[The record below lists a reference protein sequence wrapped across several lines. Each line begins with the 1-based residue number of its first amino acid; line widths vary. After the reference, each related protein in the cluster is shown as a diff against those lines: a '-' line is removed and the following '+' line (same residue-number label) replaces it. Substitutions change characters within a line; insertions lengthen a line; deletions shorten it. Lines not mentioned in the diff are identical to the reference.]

1 MSPGLDPCYATRS
14 YSFGAHDSFSE
25 RFSSENWSVR
35 IARQDNRILLFK
47 SSMTIP
53 TLQRF
58 RFQSPS
64 PGRWVV
70 SSAAQ
75 TVLFDFNNFFS
86 ASFPGPLLPDFNSSA
101 PSELSARILGLSVES
116 RVHPSTQGFQ
126 SSRSLAMPPRKSK
139 GKAKA
144 VEDPPDLFRNLRN
157 PDVIDF
163 LESMRTPRSFSAT
176 LRSKDPNGVS
186 DLLLKFQRT
195 LPYIRKHL
203 RERAKFPHDLNE
215 VNYLYPVRKFYLEVL
230 DDQGRAD
237 AKGCCPDTRFPEE
250 EYFFLDSNW
259 RMPLRP
265 GSSRPPSAAG
275 SVAASRPSSRND
287 AGPSSA
293 SEPRALRS
301 GTVRAPPSAPP
312 SAPKPP
318 RPPHEPRITGP
329 MRYDVGYPFG
339 QWAGPGIIPGITA
352 PLQITAHHP
361 G

>member
-53 TLQRF
+53 TLQWF
-58 RFQSPS
+58 VP
-64 PGRWVV
+64 V
-70 SSAAQ
+70 STTFTFVS
-75 TVLFDFNNFFS
+75 N
-86 ASFPGPLLPDFNSSA
+86 
-101 PSELSARILGLSVES
+101 
-116 RVHPSTQGFQ
+116 
-126 SSRSLAMPPRKSK
+126 LAIFTMPPRKSK
-139 GKAKA
+139 GKAKV

-195 LPYIRKHL
+195 LPYIREHL

-237 AKGCCPDTRFPEE
+237 AKGCCPDARFPDE

-265 GSSRPPSAAG
+265 GS
-275 SVAASRPSSRND
+275 VAASRPSSRND
-287 AGPSSA
+287 AGPSS
-293 SEPRALRS
+293 L
-301 GTVRAPPSAPP
+301 
-312 SAPKPP
+312 
-318 RPPHEPRITGP
+318 
-329 MRYDVGYPFG
+329 
-339 QWAGPGIIPGITA
+339 
-352 PLQITAHHP
+352 
-361 G
+361 